1 MAKISEEEKSALLS
15 QWQTCVEMAN
25 SISERRDNMNNL
37 FVTLNLAIIAAISF
51 MWDTKTIA
59 LLVAGVVLCV
69 VWMLFIKN
77 FRELNKA
84 KFDVINQMEKHLPA
98 QPFIDE
104 WEELKKSKKYI
115 EGTKL
120 ERCFPI
126 AFCLLYIAI
135 FAIIM
140 ISAGQGGQAV

>member
-1 MAKISEEEKSALLS
+1 MEKISEEEKTILLG

-51 MWDTKTIA
+51 IWDTKTIG
-59 LLVAGVVLCV
+59 LLLAGIVLCV
-69 VWMLFIKN
+69 VWMLFIEN

-84 KFDVINQMEKHLPA
+84 KFDVINRMEALLPA
-98 QPFIDE
+98 HPFLEE

-115 EGTKL
+115 EGTIL
-120 ERCFPI
+120 ERSFPV
-126 AFCLLYIAI
+126 AFCVLYL
-135 FAIIM
+135 AII
-140 ISAGQGGQAV
+140 IIIIITAGKGGQLS